1 MTVLEIG
8 GRIDQSCFDELSRR
22 ATALLM
28 HEDELICD
36 VHAIAEPDVATVDA
50 LARVQLLVK
59 RSGREMRIRGVGHQL
74 RELILFMGL
83 DDVLVLE
90 PRRKSE

>member
-8 GRIDQSCFDELSRR
+8 GRIDQARFDELSRR
-22 ATALLM
+22 ATDLLM
-28 HEDELICD
+28 HDDELICD
-36 VHAIAEPDVATVDA
+36 VRAVAEPDAATVDA

-59 RSGREMRIRGVGHQL
+59 RLGREMRIRGVGDQL

-90 PRRKSE
+90 PRRKAE